1 MRPDNPVGANRC
13 VHPVSVIL
21 QSPQSLRA
29 SSSYSRGAI
38 LFRFIHALRSD
49 TARRVRLFPLVACH
63 IDHNGDIFFI
73 VILERSLVTSLCRDD
88 TVCSCGHGR
97 SALRCGFSR
106 SALLCFLPQYC
117 LLQKEMATLRPPLS
131 FMDLLD

>member
-13 VHPVSVIL
+13 VRPVSVIL

-38 LFRFIHALRSD
+38 LFCFIHALRSD

-63 IDHNGDIFFI
+63 FDHNGDIFFI
-73 VILERSLVTSLCRDD
+73 VILEISR
-88 TVCSCGHGR
+88 HF
-97 SALRCGFSR
+97 ALSR
-106 SALLCFLPQYC
+106 
-117 LLQKEMATLRPPLS
+117 
-131 FMDLLD
+131 